1 MVSWLVAL
9 ARTGRLMFMTTK
21 ERLHKLVDELS
32 EAEVDATLEF
42 VASHGGHGDL
52 EGEAEMLPLPPAWQ
66 LLPSGRTA
74 PNWVAGLD
82 DVRSGH

>member
-1 MVSWLVAL
+1 
-9 ARTGRLMFMTTK
+9 MTTK

-42 VASHGGHGDL
+42 VASRGHENL
-52 EGEAEMLPLPPAWQ
+52 EGEAEMLPLPPTWQ
-66 LLPSGRTA
+66 LLPSGRPA

-82 DVRSGH
+82 DVRSGR

>member
-1 MVSWLVAL
+1 
-9 ARTGRLMFMTTK
+9 MTTK

-42 VASHGGHGDL
+42 VASRGGHSEL

-66 LLPSGRTA
+66 LLPSGRPV

-82 DVRSGH
+82 DVRSGR